1 MKKKTKKEG
10 KEERNKEDANRK
22 ESGAKIKKIKGTL
35 YKLYAVYYDELKSR
49 DNLTI
54 IM

>member
-1 MKKKTKKEG
+1 MKKEG
-10 KEERNKEDANRK
+10 KEERNKEDGANRK

-35 YKLYAVYYDELKSR
+35 YKLYAVYYDKLKSR